1 MQTHNVFSSFNI
13 MVSSPP
19 PTSVK
24 PLLKWAGG
32 KRWLLPRLI
41 ELWQP
46 NDRCRLVEPFMG
58 GLSVALG
65 LRPERALL
73 NDANIHL
80 ANLYRHLQQGLAV
93 EIEMKNDRDFYY
105 EMRSRFNQLTRDSKF
120 NTSEAAQIFYYLN
133 RTGFNGLCRFN
144 NSGEFNVPFGSYKTI
159 NYATDFSDYQSV
171 LKTWE
176 ITVGDFECLKLKPD
190 DFIYAD
196 PPYDVQ
202 FTKYSQDDFT
212 WEDQKRLTQWLAK
225 HPGKVV
231 LSNQATDRI
240 VDLYQNC
247 GFTIDIVDAPR
258 RISCN
263 GDRRPAKEV
272 IACKGF

>member
-1 MQTHNVFSSFNI
+1 MLST
-13 MVSSPP
+13 PP
-19 PTSVK
+19 VASIK
-24 PLLKWAGG
+24 PVLKWAGG
-32 KRWLLPRLI
+32 KRWLLPKLL

-46 NDRCRLVEPFMG
+46 NHDCRLVEPFMG
-58 GLSVALG
+58 SLSVALG
-65 LRPERALL
+65 LRPDRALL
-73 NDANIHL
+73 NDVNVHL
-80 ANLYRHLQQGLAV
+80 ANLYHHLRQGLVV
-93 EIEMKNDRDFYY
+93 EVEMKNDRDFYY
-105 EMRSRFNQLTRDSKF
+105 VMRSRFNQLTQMGKSD
-120 NTSEAAQIFYYLN
+120 TSEAAQIFYYLN

-159 NYATDFSDYQSV
+159 NYAVDFSDYQAV
-171 LKTWE
+171 LQTWE
-176 ITVGDFECLKLKPD
+176 ITVGDFECLKLEPD

-202 FTKYSQDDFT
+202 FTKYSQSDFT
-212 WEDQKRLTQWLAK
+212 WDDQVRLTQWLAK
-225 HPGKVV
+225 HPGKIV

-240 VDLYQNC
+240 INLYQEY

-263 GDRRPAKEV
+263 GDRRPAREV

>member
-1 MQTHNVFSSFNI
+1 MLP
-13 MVSSPP
+13 SPST
-19 PTSVK
+19 TSLK

-32 KRWLLPRLI
+32 KRWLLPRLL

-46 NDRCRLVEPFMG
+46 NCNCRLVEPFMG
-58 GLSVALG
+58 SLSVALG
-65 LRPERALL
+65 LMPSHALL

-80 ANLYRHLQQGLAV
+80 VNLYRHLQQGLSV

-105 EMRSRFNQLTRDSKF
+105 EMRTRFNQLTHAGKSQ
-120 NTSEAAQIFYYLN
+120 TSEAAQIFYYLN

-159 NYATDFSDYQSV
+159 NYATDLSDYQATLQS
-171 LKTWE
+171 WE
-176 ITVGDFECLKLKPD
+176 ITAGDFEGLKLELD

-212 WEDQKRLTQWLAK
+212 WEDQVRLAKWLAK
-225 HPGKVV
+225 HPGKIV

-240 VDLYQNC
+240 VDLYQDY

-272 IACKGF
+272 IAYKGFSSNV